1 MPVHIVMSD
10 FEKRSTNAVSFLTRQ
25 KEELG
30 VSPVGD
36 TNVVTETLG
45 LRLSHWHWGGGG
57 SEPSPELSKL
67 ANVLRAVVTHT
78 CRLQPVLA
86 LSASATR
93 LRENLQLS
101 LVLSK

>member
-45 LRLSHWHWGGGG
+45 LRLSHWHWGGGD
-57 SEPSPELSKL
+57 
-67 ANVLRAVVTHT
+67 
-78 CRLQPVLA
+78 Q
-86 LSASATR
+86 
-93 LRENLQLS
+93 S
-101 LVLSK
+101 LPQSFQSWQMYLGL